1 MFPAGEELRRYTL
14 KTLKT
19 LKTQVL
25 AWFPEITHTLRM
37 QPSPSFCESLG
48 SSPSRCWSAEQLAYY
63 LHLGFDFAKLSQLL
77 KRLPP
82 AL

>member
-25 AWFPEITHTLRM
+25 AWFPETTHTHRM
-37 QPSPSFCESLG
+37 QHSHC
-48 SSPSRCWSAEQLAYY
+48 R
-63 LHLGFDFAKLSQLL
+63 LSQ
-77 KRLPP
+77 
-82 AL
+82 

>member
-25 AWFPEITHTLRM
+25 AWFPETTHTHRM
-37 QPSPSFCESLG
+37 QHSHCRLSVNHWGVALRDVGQPSSWRTTCIWGLI
-48 SSPSRCWSAEQLAYY
+48 SRNCRSY
-63 LHLGFDFAKLSQLL
+63 
-77 KRLPP
+77 
-82 AL
+82 